1 VTVIPVQGVID
12 YEVVRDLEASP
23 PSVVLG
29 FEDTDGRRVAL
40 EIRDVDC
47 YALIRKMTKV
57 LFSAE

>member
-1 VTVIPVQGVID
+1 MVIPIQTVKE
-12 YEVVRDLEASP
+12 YEVVRDEDEHP
-23 PSVVLG
+23 PSIVLG

-40 EIRDVDC
+40 VISDVDC